1 MLEKRILNESRPC
14 AICGD
19 RNEAAELSLGREQTI
34 AGKHPASLGAVQR
47 FPLCAADFEWAAG
60 LVERSGRGLAPGETP
75 LGMPVRE
82 AVAVSPGQQCG
93 GCNSTIGAETGVL
106 DLVPSSRERA
116 VGPLRRHSGRIFQ
129 LRLCRQCRAW
139 WETTLRDSS
148 AVRGDGTRA
157 WEGPSGGWLA
167 ATRADVATLGLGAR
181 DEETIA
187 ATVGAVGRSSQRLH
201 FEDLAKLE
209 QPPGT
214 LFIGANRAG
223 RASRTIARLPS
234 AFRRVSVVV
243 GRPDSLDD
251 LAEALRA
258 GAGDFLS
265 WPLSPQQVAGAID
278 RAHQSGPGE
287 ARDAET
293 GLAVI
298 TDGLSIHK
306 RPAQRLT
313 ATLPADMDLL
323 EGALLARRFLRG
335 YDRVGLSTSGDLS
348 FAIPC
353 EREHLAGVMERLEV
367 VLGEGARMWEGD
379 LPRTVAPEPEPED
392 ATEDAE
398 EPPSD
403 AASPVTEPEPPTESV
418 TESTTESAG
427 EAEPAPPTNI
437 GPGDTETAEPSDDEP
452 EMQLERTG

>member
-19 RNEAAELSLGREQTI
+19 RNEAAELSLGREHLLP
-34 AGKHPASLGAVQR
+34 GSNHPASLGAVQR
-47 FPLCAADFEWAAG
+47 YPLCAADFEWAAG

-93 GCNSTIGAETGVL
+93 GCNATIGAETGVL

-116 VGPLRRHSGRIFQ
+116 AGPLRRHSGRIYQ

-201 FEDLAKLE
+201 YEDLAKLE

-223 RASRTIARLPS
+223 RASRIVARLPN

-278 RAHQSGPGE
+278 RAHQAGPGE
-287 ARDAET
+287 ARDSET

-298 TDGLSIHK
+298 ADGLSIHK
-306 RPAQRLT
+306 RPAHRLT
-313 ATLPADMDLL
+313 ATLPGGMDLL

-335 YDRVGLSTSGDLS
+335 YDRVGLSASGDLA

-353 EREHLAGVMERLEV
+353 ELEHLPRVMERIEL
-367 VLGEGARMWEGD
+367 VLGEGARVWEGD
-379 LPRTVAPEPEPED
+379 PPRAAATETAPEP
-392 ATEDAE
+392 EDAE

-403 AASPVTEPEPPTESV
+403 SAPPATEPEPPTDD
-418 TESTTESAG
+418 TTDSPA
-427 EAEPAPPTNI
+427 EATDEAAPAPLANIEPA
-437 GPGDTETAEPSDDEP
+437 ETDANEAADDEP

>member
-19 RNEAAELSLGREQTI
+19 RNEAAELSLGREQTLP
-34 AGKHPASLGAVQR
+34 GKRAASLGAVQR
-47 FPLCAADFEWAAG
+47 FPLCSAHFEWAAS

-93 GCNSTIGAETGVL
+93 GCNATIGAETGVL
-106 DLVPSSRERA
+106 DLVPSSRERVA
-116 VGPLRRHSGRIFQ
+116 GPLRRHSGRIYQ

-157 WEGPSGGWLA
+157 WEGPAGGWLA

-181 DEETIA
+181 DDETIA
-187 ATVGAVGRSSQRLH
+187 ATVGAVGCSSQRLH

-223 RASRTIARLPS
+223 RASRIIARLPN

-251 LAEALRA
+251 LAEALRV

-278 RAHQSGPGE
+278 RAHQAGPGE
-287 ARDAET
+287 ARDPET
-293 GLAVI
+293 GLTVI
-298 TDGLSIHK
+298 ADGLSIHK
-306 RPAQRLT
+306 RPAHRLT
-313 ATLPADMDLL
+313 ATLPAGMDLL

-335 YDRVGLSTSGDLS
+335 YDRVGLSASGDLA

-353 EREHLAGVMERLEV
+353 EREHLPRVVERIEL
-367 VLGEGARMWEGD
+367 VLGEGARVWEGD
-379 LPRTVAPEPEPED
+379 PPRAADPGPEAEA

-403 AASPVTEPEPPTESV
+403 SAPPATEPEPPA
-418 TESTTESAG
+418 ESTNDATE
-427 EAEPAPPTNI
+427 EAEATPPANSEPE
-437 GPGDTETAEPSDDEP
+437 ETDAVELADDEP